1 MTPQKVLCLSRGASV
16 AALAEQLRAQGWLA
30 LPADDLGE
38 AQRILSHE
46 RVQVGLLCLWD
57 CAPLELDR
65 VEACLLG
72 LSLEWVALVPVDAL
86 TSPDLCQLLLD
97 HVFDHHTH
105 PVDWSALSVTL
116 RHALCRADL
125 RMRMATSPCD
135 VKLMGMAGHSPA
147 MNRLRQQIR
156 KVAATDAPVLI
167 GGESG
172 SGKELTAQ
180 AIHQCSLRSGQP
192 FVAVNCGAIA
202 PTLIQSELFGHE
214 RGAFTGATAAR
225 QGLIEAA
232 HGGSIFLDEVADL
245 PLELQTNLLRFLQ
258 EHTIQRVGATRS
270 QSVDARVIA
279 ASHVD
284 LSQAVAAGRFR
295 EDLFYR
301 LNVLPLVVPS
311 LRERVEDI
319 PVLAQ
324 HFLHQCLQQ
333 GYSRRVAGF
342 SVEAREAM
350 LAYSWPGNVRE
361 LGNRVQRAVVMSEQ
375 RLISPADLGL
385 AAPSASSALGL
396 DAARLQAERA
406 AIALTL
412 GRMAHN
418 VTHAARELGISR
430 MTLYRLMDKH
440 GLQSRAD

>member
-1 MTPQKVLCLSRGASV
+1 M
-16 AALAEQLRAQGWLA
+16 
-30 LPADDLGE
+30 
-38 AQRILSHE
+38 
-46 RVQVGLLCLWD
+46 
-57 CAPLELDR
+57 
-65 VEACLLG
+65 
-72 LSLEWVALVPVDAL
+72 
-86 TSPDLCQLLLD
+86 
-97 HVFDHHTH
+97 
-105 PVDWSALSVTL
+105 
-116 RHALCRADL
+116 
-125 RMRMATSPCD
+125 D
-135 VKLMGMAGHSPA
+135 V
-147 MNRLRQQIR
+147 
-156 KVAATDAPVLI
+156 
-167 GGESG
+167 
-172 SGKELTAQ
+172 
-180 AIHQCSLRSGQP
+180 
-192 FVAVNCGAIA
+192 
-202 PTLIQSELFGHE
+202 
-214 RGAFTGATAAR
+214 
-225 QGLIEAA
+225 
-232 HGGSIFLDEVADL
+232 
-245 PLELQTNLLRFLQ
+245 
-258 EHTIQRVGATRS
+258 
-270 QSVDARVIA
+270 RVIA

-284 LSQAVAAGRFR
+284 LSQAVVAGRFR

-396 DAARLQAERA
+396 DAARLQAERE

-418 VTHAARELGISR
+418 VTRAARELGVSR

-440 GLQSRAD
+440 GLQARAD